1 MQASEKCSDL
11 ACVYKKI
18 LHYHCN
24 FSKFCHFSTN
34 QLTLIDQHL
43 NEFHAKMEIL
53 ENFDYFDRN
62 YDCKLIGC
70 CYNKVNNNEKTFTK
84 YSNRLKSSQ
93 IQSHYHCLLCKFS
106 FALPSEMSEHICEE
120 NIEENYE
127 NFDVIENDIL
137 KARPQA
143 IPTSHQLSSFTPR
156 DERTIIEK
164 FQEKFYNHES
174 KVALNSDVDLI
185 KTTKVPLMKQE
196 IGDDDKISG
205 EFLIS

>member
-1 MQASEKCSDL
+1 
-11 ACVYKKI
+11 
-18 LHYHCN
+18 
-24 FSKFCHFSTN
+24 
-34 QLTLIDQHL
+34 
-43 NEFHAKMEIL
+43 MEIL

-62 YDCKLIGC
+62 FDCKLIGC
-70 CYNKVNNNEKTFTK
+70 CYNKVNNNEKTFRK
-84 YSNRLKSSQ
+84 LSNRLKSSQ

-106 FALPSEMSEHICEE
+106 FALPAEMSEHICEE

-143 IPTSHQLSSFTPR
+143 IPTSQQLSSFTPR

-205 EFLIS
+205 